1 MKTLSSIFS
10 FFGNPIIMVP
20 VMIQLVLYRRNS
32 SDQHLLISIISIG
45 LSLFAIGWILYEK
58 KIGHY
63 SDFSVSNRKQRY
75 SLYYFAI
82 PAVFGVAVISYVL
95 ELPSFFITSFI
106 AGGVLLIA
114 SYLSNFVIKSS
125 LHTSVNIYLSIV
137 VFTLDLP
144 LGLLVFFL
152 TIVIAISRVILKK
165 HTVPEVISGFLIGT
179 ICGSCLYFYTIY

>member
-1 MKTLSSIFS
+1 
-10 FFGNPIIMVP
+10 
-20 VMIQLVLYRRNS
+20 MIQLVLYRRNS